1 MMAAQRDYYE
11 VLGVAK
17 NASPEELKK
26 AYKKL
31 ALKYHPDRNPG
42 DEEALGKF
50 KEASEAFE
58 VLNDTDKRARY
69 DRMGHAGVKGAGG
82 GGGFHDVN
90 DIFSAFGDLFEGFG
104 FQFGGSSSGGGGGGR
119 RGGRAGA
126 TRGES
131 LQATVRIDL
140 PEAFNGCKRELRIT
154 RHESCDTCQGSG
166 CKAGSAPS
174 KCATCGGQ
182 GQVIQSQGFF
192 RFQTACPAC
201 RGRGT
206 VVKDSCGSCNGQ
218 GRIMKEVSREVSIPG
233 GVDSGMQLCLRG
245 EGEAGLN
252 GGPRGDL
259 YVDIEVKK
267 HPLFKR
273 EGQDLTYQ
281 LPLTFA
287 QAALG
292 AEIEI
297 PTLKGRET
305 MKIKPG
311 TQPGEINRLRGFGMP
326 DPRGANGRTGDLLV
340 EVQVEIPRKLSS
352 EQVELLRK
360 LAELD
365 QKNVMPQRKSFFE
378 QVKTFFSGQGES
390 EEE

>member
-1 MMAAQRDYYE
+1 MMATQRDYYE
-11 VLGVAK
+11 VLGVAR

-31 ALKYHPDRNPG
+31 ALQFHPDRNRDD
-42 DEEALGKF
+42 DEAVTKF
-50 KEASEAFE
+50 KEASEAYE
-58 VLNDTDKRARY
+58 ILSDPDKRARY
-69 DRMGHAGVKGAGG
+69 DRLGHAGVKGAGG

-104 FQFGGSSSGGGGGGR
+104 FQFGGSGGQGRGGR
-119 RGGRAGA
+119 RSGA
-126 TRGES
+126 ARGES
-131 LQATVRIDL
+131 LQATVRVDL
-140 PEAFNGCKRELRIT
+140 PEAFGGCKRELRIT
-154 RHESCDTCQGSG
+154 RHEGCETCQGSG
-166 CKAGSAPS
+166 CKAGTSPA

-182 GQVIQSQGFF
+182 GQVVQSQGFF

-201 RGRGT
+201 RGRGA
-206 VVKDSCGSCNGQ
+206 VVKEPCTSCNGQ
-218 GRIMKEVSREVSIPG
+218 GRVLKEVVREVSIPA
-233 GVDSGMQLCLRG
+233 GVDTGMQLCLRG

-259 YVDIEVKK
+259 FVDIEVRK
-267 HPLFKR
+267 HPLFQR
-273 EGQDLTYQ
+273 DGQDLTYR
-281 LPLTFA
+281 LPVTFA

-311 TQPGEINRLRGFGMP
+311 TQPGEINRLRGMGMP
-326 DPRGANGRTGDLLV
+326 DPRGGNGKAGDLLV
-340 EVQVEIPRKLSS
+340 EIQVEIPRKLSA
-352 EQVELLRK
+352 EQEDLLRK

-365 QKNVMPQRKSFFE
+365 HKNVMPHRKSFFE
-378 QVKTFFSGQGES
+378 QVKQFFSGQAS
-390 EEE
+390 EEEE